1 MAEMAKL
8 QAEEKEDEVTLLERS
23 VEELEC
29 TVNVLENEV
38 LILANLTYSFIYL
51 SFNNIIFP
59 TL

>member
-1 MAEMAKL
+1 MAKL
-8 QAEEKEDEVTLLERS
+8 QAEEKEEEVTLLERS